1 MAAEGDVRASIE
13 FVVGEEK
20 RITDIMSESEALSLL
35 ESAIKAGAS
44 EASILDGDGAVLW
57 TRRTAGEGSSLETLP
72 LHIEGEV
79 CGRLRLKA
87 GKDNGALLPGVARFL
102 ADIINAVLANNLKRM
117 LTTEI
122 HTKVV
127 NESYGELLEAN
138 RRLQASEQKY
148 RELAESLD
156 RKVQERTEELRRAHL
171 KLLQQEKMA
180 SIGQLAA
187 GVAHEINNP
196 MGFISSNINTLDK
209 YVYRMIRMVEFYR
222 SALSGD
228 GHGKEVFGEGERL
241 RRELKLDYVIEDA
254 RGLIKE
260 SLDGALRVK
269 KIVSDLKGFSHV
281 DDIGENAVDINVE
294 LDRALSVLCHELK
307 GAEVRR
313 DYGALPVFKCRPAAL
328 SQVFLNVILNAVQA
342 KGEGLALR
350 IRTAEEDGSIK
361 VEVSDNGPGIPE
373 EVRDRIFEPFY
384 TTRDVG
390 KGAGLG
396 LAVAYD
402 TITSLGGAIEVESR
416 PGEGT
421 DFIITLPATK
431 GKDVKIR

>member
-35 ESAIKAGAS
+35 EGAIKAGAS
-44 EASILDGDGAVLW
+44 EASMLDGEGCMLW
-57 TRRTAGEGSSLETLP
+57 SRGEAGEDFSAETLP

-79 CGRLRLKA
+79 CGRLRLK
-87 GKDNGALLPGVARFL
+87 GRKDKDALLPGVAGFL
-102 ADIINAVLANNLKRM
+102 ANVINAVLANNLKRM
-117 LTTEI
+117 LTTEM

-127 NESYGELLEAN
+127 NESYGELLETN

-156 RKVQERTEELRRAHL
+156 LKVQERTEELRRAHL

-228 GHGKEVFGEGERL
+228 GPGKEVFGEGERL
-241 RRELKLDYVIEDA
+241 RRELKMDYVIEDA

-281 DDIGENAVDINVE
+281 DDVGECAVDINLE
-294 LDRALSVLCHELK
+294 LDRALSVLCHELN
-307 GAEVRR
+307 GAEVTR
-313 DYGALPVFKCRPAAL
+313 DYGAPPAFICRPAAL
-328 SQVFLNVILNAVQA
+328 SQVFLNIILNAVQA
-342 KGEGLALR
+342 KGEGLVLR
-350 IRTAEEDGSIK
+350 IGTAEEDGRIK
-361 VEVSDNGPGIPE
+361 IKVSDNGPGIPDE
-373 EVRDRIFEPFY
+373 TKGRIFEPFY
-384 TTRDVG
+384 TTREVG

-402 TITSLGGAIEVESR
+402 TITSLGGTIEVESR

-421 DFIITLPATK
+421 DFIISLPA
-431 GKDVKIR
+431 IRG